1 MPDHPIIRN
10 RRRIADT
17 GIFRIEELDLQ
28 FSNGEERLYQRIVG
42 SRRGAVM
49 IVPLLDPETVLLIR
63 EYGAGMERYEL
74 GFPKGSI
81 DAGED
86 MLQAADREIQEE
98 TGHAARRLELLRSVT
113 VAPGYLF
120 HTTHIILA
128 ADLYPQRREGDEPEP
143 IEVVPWKIADFDRL
157 LQRDDFTEARSIAA
171 FYILREYLS
180 RNPPS

>member
-1 MPDHPIIRN
+1 MPEKPTIRQ
-10 RRRIADT
+10 RRLIANT
-17 GIFRIEELDLQ
+17 GIFKVEELDLQ
-28 FSNGEERLYQRIVG
+28 FSNGEERHYQRIVG
-42 SRRGAVM
+42 SDRGAVM

-81 DAGED
+81 DPGED

-98 TGHAARRLELLRSVT
+98 TGYAARRLELLHSVT
-113 VAPGYLF
+113 VAPGYLY

-128 ADLYPQRREGDEPEP
+128 SDLYPQRREGDEPEP

-157 LQRDDFTEARSIAA
+157 LERDDFTEARSIAA
-171 FYILREYLS
+171 FYLLRKQHC
-180 RNPPS
+180 P

>member
-1 MPDHPIIRN
+1 MPDAPIIRN
-10 RRRIADT
+10 RRRITDT
-17 GIFRIEELDLQ
+17 GIFKIEELDLQ
-28 FSNGEERLYQRIVG
+28 FSNGEERFYQRIVG
-42 SRRGAVM
+42 SHRGAVM

-81 DAGED
+81 DPGEE

-98 TGHAARRLELLRSVT
+98 TGYGARHLELLRSVT

-128 ADLYPQRREGDEPEP
+128 SDLYPKRLEGDEPEP
-143 IEVVPWKIADFDRL
+143 IEVVPWKIAEFDRL
-157 LQRDDFTEARSIAA
+157 LERDDFTEARSIAA
-171 FYILREYLS
+171 FYLLREYLNRKTTS
-180 RNPPS
+180 

>member
-1 MPDHPIIRN
+1 MPEKPTIRQ
-10 RRRIADT
+10 RRQIANT
-17 GIFRIEELDLQ
+17 GIFRVEELDLQ
-28 FSNGEERLYQRIVG
+28 FSNGEQRHYQRIVG
-42 SRRGAVM
+42 SDRGAVM

-81 DAGED
+81 DPGED

-98 TGHAARRLELLRSVT
+98 TGYAARQLQLLRSVT
-113 VAPGYLF
+113 VAPGYLY

-128 ADLYPQRREGDEPEP
+128 SDLYPRQLEGDEPEP

-157 LQRDDFTEARSIAA
+157 LEQGDFTEARSIAA
-171 FYILREYLS
+171 FYLLQKQQH
-180 RNPPS
+180 P